1 MDKILTIIIPTYNM
15 ENYLSYC
22 LDSLL
27 VKENMELVEVL
38 VINDGS
44 KDASSKIAHAYAGKY
59 PQIFRVIDK
68 ENGNYGSC
76 INRGLKEA
84 QGKYV
89 KILDADDSF
98 DTDNFECF
106 VAFLEGTDADL
117 AVSDFSIVDE
127 NRNIKR
133 VVCHEFPSGC
143 IPLDKICTTRNFSHI
158 QMHALTYR
166 RDVLLKLSYKQTEG
180 ISYTDQEWVFTP
192 MLGVKSICYFDKCVY
207 RYLVGREGQTIN
219 PTVKAKRM
227 PDVCQC
233 VYAMS
238 KAYEQYRNNIS
249 EQLRM
254 YFYGRLDYMI
264 KEVYVFYFLHYS
276 NQNKKSLLRF
286 DSTLKGICPEVYDWV
301 ANGNYRFNYIRF
313 WRSHHNLHPV
323 LVRGV
328 SRCYCQVLIPVKK
341 ILFNSK
347 EYNWSLNLKK

>member
-27 VKENMELVEVL
+27 IKENLEGVEVL
-38 VINDGS
+38 IINDGS
-44 KDASSKIAHAYAGKY
+44 KDASSRIAHTYADQY
-59 PQIFRVIDK
+59 PQTFQVIDK

-76 INRGLKEA
+76 VNRGLAEA
-84 QGKYV
+84 SGKYV

-98 DTDNFECF
+98 DTDNFE
-106 VAFLEGTDADL
+106 AFITFLKETDADL
-117 AVSDFSIVDE
+117 VVSDFAIVDE
-127 NRNIKR
+127 DRNVKR
-133 VVCHEFPSGC
+133 MVCHEFPSGC
-143 IPLDKICTTRNFSHI
+143 IPLDKICTTENFSHI

-166 RDVLLKLSYKQTEG
+166 RDVLSKLSYKQTEG
-180 ISYTDQEWVFTP
+180 ISYTDQEWVFIP
-192 MLGVKSICYFDKCVY
+192 MAGVKSVGYFDKCVY
-207 RYLVGREGQTIN
+207 KYLVGREGQTVN
-219 PTVKAKRM
+219 PAVKAKRM

-264 KEVYVFYFLHYS
+264 REVYVFSFLHYS
-276 NQNKKSLLRF
+276 AQNRKLLVQF
-286 DSTLKGICPEVYDWV
+286 DATLKSICPEVYDWI
-301 ANGNYRFNYIRF
+301 AKGNSKFNYIRF
-313 WRSHHNLHPV
+313 WRNHPHLNTI

-328 SRCYCQVLIPVKK
+328 SWCYCRILLPFKRVL
-341 ILFNSK
+341 FACRN
-347 EYNWSLNLKK
+347 YN

>member
-1 MDKILTIIIPTYNM
+1 MDKILTVIIPTYNM

-44 KDASSKIAHAYAGKY
+44 KDASSKIAHTYADKY

-98 DTDNFECF
+98 DKDNFEVF
-106 VAFLEGTDADL
+106 IVFLKETDADL
-117 AVSDFSIVDE
+117 VVSDFAIVDE

-133 VVCHEFPSGC
+133 MVCHEFPSGC
-143 IPLDKICTTRNFSHI
+143 IPLDKICTTGNFSHI

-166 RDVLLKLSYKQTEG
+166 RDVLSELSYKQTEG

-192 MLGVKSICYFDKCVY
+192 MLGVKSVCYFDKCVY

-219 PTVKAKRM
+219 PTVKAKRV

-286 DSTLKGICPEVYDWV
+286 DSTLKGICLEVYDWV
-301 ANGNYRFNYIRF
+301 AKGNYRFNYIRF
-313 WRSHHNLHPV
+313 WRSHLNLNPI
-323 LVRGV
+323 LVKWV
-328 SRCYCQVLIPVKK
+328 SRCYIQFVLLKNK
-341 ILFNSK
+341 IH
-347 EYNWSLNLKK
+347 